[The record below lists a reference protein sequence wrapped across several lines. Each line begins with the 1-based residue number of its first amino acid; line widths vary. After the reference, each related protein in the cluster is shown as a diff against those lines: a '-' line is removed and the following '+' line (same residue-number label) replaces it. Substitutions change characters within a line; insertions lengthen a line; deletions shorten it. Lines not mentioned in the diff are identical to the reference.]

1 MADTHNLKI
10 EIEADA
16 ASTPNKLF
24 DFKASVNNEE
34 VPLEVLLSLGAC
46 FCSDNTPFYSEL
58 YNERI
63 SLQQPN
69 LRSEKA
75 AGKDSS
81 PLNEEASKATIQIT
95 KCLSEKSAVTRGY
108 DVGVVVRVPQSMSI
122 AYIHTHRYFIAVLD
136 FWQQFFE
143 LHKII
148 LRSNASTKAVL
159 VSFIFS
165 MNFEMLEI
173 APNKMFACKTFTTL
187 KDDRRARIK
196 LNCLINCPSVV
207 VLPLNQLSNQTI
219 IAETPRIRII
229 NRFHLSSTI
238 DDFSNSKIG
247 NILEDDDYDCVID
260 WMSVKCSETALYDG
274 VRIPNTTAALREV
287 TGYERIC
294 RDMFQHFHFLRS
306 RKSVLSRP
314 YDLTVNVFR
323 NLDVAISHRAPDVS
337 MSTDI
342 SSLAV
347 KLTTD
352 FYRLLRGFLSMN
364 LGEALVPVPETIPIE
379 EVIGAS
385 NKYASFSFRMALSN
399 VEFNCFVPRA
409 NEASPQGFDPFAS
422 VRLNSARVSFDVFI
436 DSQSELD
443 LICENMELIDTRF
456 LRQFCSYHFIVK
468 RTYVTDK

>member
-10 EIEADA
+10 EIEAGSVA
-16 ASTPNKLF
+16 LRMNYPTNKSYLGVIRVEELSTVIQ
-24 DFKASVNNEE
+24 ASVNNEE

-58 YNERI
+58 YSERI

-81 PLNEEASKATIQIT
+81 PLSDEAPKATIQIT

-159 VSFIFS
+159 
-165 MNFEMLEI
+165 
-173 APNKMFACKTFTTL
+173 

-196 LNCLINCPSVV
+196 LDCLINCPSVV

-287 TGYERIC
+287 T
-294 RDMFQHFHFLRS
+294 
-306 RKSVLSRP
+306 
-314 YDLTVNVFR
+314 
-323 NLDVAISHRAPDVS
+323 APDVS

-379 EVIGAS
+379 VLQEPAQLYEVIGAS